1 MVVTGDRDSLQLVS
15 DDVTVLYPRKGV
27 SELTRFTPEAVVEK
41 YGLTPQQYPDF
52 AALRGDPSDNLP
64 GIPGVGEKTATK
76 WIAEYGS
83 LQALVDHVDTVK
95 GKVGDALRANL
106 SHVVLN
112 RELTDLV
119 RDVPLAQTPDTLRM
133 QPWDRDQIHRLFDDL
148 EFRVLRDRL
157 FDTLASADPEVDE
170 GFDVRGGA
178 LEPGEL
184 AAWLAEHSAGSRFGM
199 AVVGTH
205 LAFDGDATALA
216 IVAADGDGRYLDTAD
231 LTSGRRGGARR
242 RGWPMPA
249 VPKALHEAKLAMHDL
264 EGRGWTLRGVTSDT
278 ALAAYL
284 VRPGQRSFALDDLSL
299 RYLKRELRA
308 DNPEQQQLSLLD
320 DSDGVD
326 DQAVQTSIL
335 RASAVMD
342 LADALDEELARID
355 SASLLGEMELPVQ
368 RVLAEM
374 ETAGIAV
381 DLGQL
386 SELQSE
392 FADQIRDA
400 AEAAYAVIGKQIN
413 LGSPKQLQVVLF
425 DELEMPKTKRTK
437 TGYTTDADALQSLFD
452 KTGHPFLQHLLA
464 HRDATRL
471 KVTVDGLLNSVA
483 SDGRIH
489 TTFNQTIAA
498 TGRLSSTEPNLQ
510 NIPIR
515 TEAGRRIRDAF
526 VVGKGF
532 AELMTADY
540 SQIEMRIM
548 AHLSK
553 DEGLIEAFNTGEDLH
568 SFVASRAFS
577 VPIDEVTAEL
587 RRRVKAMSYGLA
599 YGLSAYG
606 LAAQLKIST
615 EEAKVQ
621 MEQYF
626 DRFGGVRDYLR
637 DVVDQARKDGYTSTV
652 FGRRRYLP
660 ELDSS
665 NRNVREAAERA
676 ALNAPIQG
684 SAADIIKVAM
694 IEVDKAIK
702 DAGLTSRMLLQVH
715 DELLFE
721 VAPGERDQVE
731 SAGARQDGRR
741 LPAGRAAGGVGRIRP
756 QLGLRGALERR
767 TESSQGLQSRRAGPR
782 SVHGVGLLG
791 QQRVHPQ
798 VTEAAVDAV
807 PDEGQLHHLGGEG
820 LHGLGR
826 GFSAGPRRLRYRCL
840 AWADRAEPGRLVGC
854 HQARRHHAG
863 QLLGDDA
870 LLLRRLATPSVIASP
885 KTGIIQSTYTPKYAP
900 TPSSDE
906 PFHSPVHDHRADV
919 AEQQAAALA
928 RALRCCS
935 ANHTPMPNNVVNSEW
950 ANGPMISRIAAVS
963 SESLTVSPSGDVED
977 VLQPGEPPPDQ
988 PGVHQ
993 AVGQRI
999 ELVAA
1004 PAGHHEQEEQ
1014 PLGRLFCHR
1023 RAEHD
1028 RDRADRLRRARIDC
1042 GLDDELQYRRDHDR
1056 HRCAPQEGQH
1066 QQPRRFGFPP
1076 VEPEIGQHD
1085 DRHGDAGQNE
1095 PDRRPDGVEG
1105 GQHDQDQAG
1114 DGAQKD
1120 HHSKWRPDL
1129 ADFLLNRRIRRNEL
1143 KWLLRRTGI
1152 SHQSRVAGWASPI
1165 GPGLSSVCTVE

>member
-1 MVVTGDRDSLQLVS
+1 VSPASTATEKKTASNGVDQKPTLMLLDGNSLAYRAFYALPAENFKTQGGLTTNAVYGFTAMLINLLRDEQPSHIAAAFDVSRQTFRVDKYPEYKAGRSATPDEFRGQIDITKEVLVALGITVLAEPGFEADDLIATLATQAEDDGYRVLVVTGDRDSLQLVS

-83 LQALVDHVDTVK
+83 LQALVDNVDTVK

-106 SHVVLN
+106 SSVVLN

-119 RDVPLAQTPDTLRM
+119 KDVPLAQTPDTLRM

-157 FDTLASADPEVDE
+157 FDTLASADPEVDQ

-178 LEPGEL
+178 LEAGEL
-184 AAWLAEHSAGSRFGM
+184 AAWLAERSAGTRFGL

-205 LAFDGDATALA
+205 LAFDADATALA
-216 IVAADGDGRYLDTAD
+216 IVAADGDGRYLDTATLHPD
-231 LTSGRRGGARR
+231 DEAALASWLADPG
-242 RGWPMPA
+242 

-264 EGRGWTLRGVTSDT
+264 EGRGWKLAGVTSDT

-320 DSDGVD
+320 DSEGVD
-326 DQAVQTSIL
+326 DQAVQTVLL
-335 RASAVMD
+335 RAGAVKD

-355 SASLLGEMELPVQ
+355 SSSLLGNMELPVQ
-368 RVLAEM
+368 RALAEM

-381 DLGQL
+381 ALGLL

-392 FADQIRDA
+392 FANQIRDA

-515 TEAGRRIRDAF
+515 TAEGRRIRDAF
-526 VVGKGF
+526 VVGKGSQGDF
-532 AELMTADY
+532 DELMTADY

-553 DEGLIEAFNTGEDLH
+553 DDGLIEAFRTGEDLH

-694 IEVDKAIK
+694 INVNKALK
-702 DAGLTSRMLLQVH
+702 DAGLKSRMLLQVH

-721 VAPGERDQVE
+721 IAAGERETLEKLVRDQMGNAYPLDVPLE
-731 SAGARQDGRR
+731 VSVGFGRSWDSAA
-741 LPAGRAAGGVGRIRP
+741 
-756 QLGLRGALERR
+756 
-767 TESSQGLQSRRAGPR
+767 
-782 SVHGVGLLG
+782 H
-791 QQRVHPQ
+791 
-798 VTEAAVDAV
+798 
-807 PDEGQLHHLGGEG
+807 
-820 LHGLGR
+820 
-826 GFSAGPRRLRYRCL
+826 
-840 AWADRAEPGRLVGC
+840 
-854 HQARRHHAG
+854 
-863 QLLGDDA
+863 
-870 LLLRRLATPSVIASP
+870 
-885 KTGIIQSTYTPKYAP
+885 
-900 TPSSDE
+900 
-906 PFHSPVHDHRADV
+906 
-919 AEQQAAALA
+919 
-928 RALRCCS
+928 
-935 ANHTPMPNNVVNSEW
+935 
-950 ANGPMISRIAAVS
+950 
-963 SESLTVSPSGDVED
+963 
-977 VLQPGEPPPDQ
+977 
-988 PGVHQ
+988 
-993 AVGQRI
+993 
-999 ELVAA
+999 
-1004 PAGHHEQEEQ
+1004 
-1014 PLGRLFCHR
+1014 
-1023 RAEHD
+1023 
-1028 RDRADRLRRARIDC
+1028 
-1042 GLDDELQYRRDHDR
+1042 
-1056 HRCAPQEGQH
+1056 
-1066 QQPRRFGFPP
+1066 
-1076 VEPEIGQHD
+1076 
-1085 DRHGDAGQNE
+1085 
-1095 PDRRPDGVEG
+1095 
-1105 GQHDQDQAG
+1105 
-1114 DGAQKD
+1114 
-1120 HHSKWRPDL
+1120 
-1129 ADFLLNRRIRRNEL
+1129 
-1143 KWLLRRTGI
+1143 
-1152 SHQSRVAGWASPI
+1152 
-1165 GPGLSSVCTVE
+1165 

>member
-1 MVVTGDRDSLQLVS
+1 MTASATTEKATEKPTLMLLDGNSLAFRAFYALPAENFKTQGGLTTNAVYGFTAMLINLLRDEQPSHIAAAFDVSRQTFRLEKYPEYKAGRSATPDEFRGQIDITKEVLGALGITVLAEPGFEADDVIATLATQAEAEGYRVLVVTGDRDSLQLVS
-15 DDVTVLYPRKGV
+15 PDVTVLYPRKGV
-27 SELTRFTPEAVVEK
+27 SELTRFTPDAVQEK

-83 LQALVDHVDTVK
+83 LQALVDQVDTVK
-95 GKVGDALRANL
+95 GKVGDALRANI
-106 SHVVLN
+106 SSVVLN

-119 RDVPLAQTPDTLRM
+119 KDVPLAQTPDTLRM

-148 EFRVLRDRL
+148 EFRVLRERL
-157 FDTLASADPEVDE
+157 FETLASADPEVDQ

-178 LEPGEL
+178 LEAGEL
-184 AAWLAEHSAGSRFGM
+184 ASWLSEHTKDKRSGL
-199 AVVGTH
+199 AVIGTH
-205 LAFDGDATALA
+205 LAFDADATALA
-216 IVAADGDGRYLDTAD
+216 IVAGDGDGRYLDTAGLHPD
-231 LTSGRRGGARR
+231 DEAALAAWLSDPDAH
-242 RGWPMPA
+242 
-249 VPKALHEAKLAMHDL
+249 KALHEAKLAIHDL
-264 EGRGWTLRGVTSDT
+264 EGRGWTLRGITSDT

-320 DSDGVD
+320 DSDGID
-326 DQAVQTSIL
+326 DQAVQTSLL
-335 RASAVMD
+335 RAGAVMD
-342 LADALDEELARID
+342 LADALDEELARIES
-355 SASLLGEMELPVQ
+355 SALLGDMELPVQ

-381 DLGQL
+381 DLAHL

-400 AEAAYAVIGKQIN
+400 AEAAYGVIGKQIN

-464 HRDATRL
+464 HRDVTRL

-515 TEAGRRIRDAF
+515 TDAGRRIRDGF
-526 VVGKGF
+526 VVGEGF
-532 AELMTADY
+532 DELMTADY

-553 DEGLIEAFNTGEDLH
+553 DEGLIEAFRTGEDLH

-615 EEAKVQ
+615 EEAKEQ

-626 DRFGGVRDYLR
+626 DRFGGIRDYLR

-694 IEVDKAIK
+694 IDVDKALK
-702 DAGLTSRMLLQVH
+702 DAGLRSRMLLQVH

-721 VAPGERDQVE
+721 VASGEREQVE
-731 SAGARQDGRR
+731 KLVRDKMGSAYPLDVPLEVSVGYGR
-741 LPAGRAAGGVGRIRP
+741 
-756 QLGLRGALERR
+756 
-767 TESSQGLQSRRAGPR
+767 SW
-782 SVHGVGLLG
+782 
-791 QQRVHPQ
+791 
-798 VTEAAVDAV
+798 D
-807 PDEGQLHHLGGEG
+807 
-820 LHGLGR
+820 
-826 GFSAGPRRLRYRCL
+826 
-840 AWADRAEPGRLVGC
+840 
-854 HQARRHHAG
+854 
-863 QLLGDDA
+863 
-870 LLLRRLATPSVIASP
+870 
-885 KTGIIQSTYTPKYAP
+885 
-900 TPSSDE
+900 
-906 PFHSPVHDHRADV
+906 
-919 AEQQAAALA
+919 AAA
-928 RALRCCS
+928 
-935 ANHTPMPNNVVNSEW
+935 H
-950 ANGPMISRIAAVS
+950 
-963 SESLTVSPSGDVED
+963 
-977 VLQPGEPPPDQ
+977 
-988 PGVHQ
+988 
-993 AVGQRI
+993 
-999 ELVAA
+999 
-1004 PAGHHEQEEQ
+1004 
-1014 PLGRLFCHR
+1014 
-1023 RAEHD
+1023 
-1028 RDRADRLRRARIDC
+1028 
-1042 GLDDELQYRRDHDR
+1042 
-1056 HRCAPQEGQH
+1056 
-1066 QQPRRFGFPP
+1066 
-1076 VEPEIGQHD
+1076 
-1085 DRHGDAGQNE
+1085 
-1095 PDRRPDGVEG
+1095 
-1105 GQHDQDQAG
+1105 
-1114 DGAQKD
+1114 
-1120 HHSKWRPDL
+1120 
-1129 ADFLLNRRIRRNEL
+1129 
-1143 KWLLRRTGI
+1143 
-1152 SHQSRVAGWASPI
+1152 
-1165 GPGLSSVCTVE
+1165 

>member
-1 MVVTGDRDSLQLVS
+1 VSPASTATDKKTASDSKADQKPTLMLLDGNSLAFRAFYALPAENFKTQGGLTTNAVYGFTAMLINLLRDEQPSHIAAAFDVSRQTFRLEKYPEYKAGRSATPDEFRGQIDITKEVLGALGITVLAEAGFEADDVIATLATQAEDAGYRVLVVTGDRDSLQLVS
-15 DDVTVLYPRKGV
+15 DDVTVLYPIKGV
-27 SELTRFTPEAVVEK
+27 SELTRFTPEAVVAK

-83 LQALVDHVDTVK
+83 LQALVDGVDTVK

-106 SHVVLN
+106 SSVVLN

-119 RDVPLAQTPDTLRM
+119 KDVPLAQTPDTLRM
-133 QPWDRDQIHRLFDDL
+133 QPWDRDHIHRLFDDL

-157 FDTLASADPEVDE
+157 FDTLASADPEVDQ

-178 LEPGEL
+178 LESGEL
-184 AAWLAEHSAGSRFGM
+184 AAWLTEHSQGSRFGL

-205 LAFDGDATALA
+205 LAFDADATALA
-216 IVAADGDGRYLDTAD
+216 VVAADGDGRYIDTASLD
-231 LTSGRRGGARR
+231 PDDEAALASWLADVGQ
-242 RGWPMPA
+242 
-249 VPKALHEAKLAMHDL
+249 PKALHEAKLAMHDL
-264 EGRGWTLRGVTSDT
+264 EGRGWKLAGVTSDT

-326 DQAVQTSIL
+326 DQAVQTVLL

-342 LADALDEELARID
+342 LADALDEELTRID
-355 SASLLGEMELPVQ
+355 SSSLLGNMELPVQ
-368 RVLAEM
+368 RALAEM

-381 DLGQL
+381 DLGLL

-392 FADQIRDA
+392 FAAQIRDA

-437 TGYTTDADALQSLFD
+437 TGYTTDADALQGLFD
-452 KTGHPFLQHLLA
+452 KTGHPFLQHMLA

-526 VVGKGF
+526 IVGKGSQGDF
-532 AELMTADY
+532 DELMTADY

-553 DEGLIEAFNTGEDLH
+553 DEGLIEAFRTGEDLH

-577 VPIDEVTAEL
+577 VPIDEVTPEL

-652 FGRRRYLP
+652 LGRRRYLP

-694 IEVDKAIK
+694 INVDQAIK
-702 DAGLTSRMLLQVH
+702 DAGLKSRMLLQVH

-721 VAPGERDQVE
+721 VAGDERD
-731 SAGARQDGRR
+731 
-741 LPAGRAAGGVGRIRP
+741 
-756 QLGLRGALERR
+756 ALE
-767 TESSQGLQSRRAGPR
+767 T
-782 SVHGVGLLG
+782 
-791 QQRVHPQ
+791 
-798 VTEAAVDAV
+798 
-807 PDEGQLHHLGGEG
+807 
-820 LHGLGR
+820 
-826 GFSAGPRRLRYRCL
+826 
-840 AWADRAEPGRLVGC
+840 LV
-854 HQARRHHAG
+854 
-863 QLLGDDA
+863 
-870 LLLRRLATPSVIASP
+870 
-885 KTGIIQSTYTPKYAP
+885 
-900 TPSSDE
+900 
-906 PFHSPVHDHRADV
+906 
-919 AEQQAAALA
+919 
-928 RALRCCS
+928 
-935 ANHTPMPNNVVNSEW
+935 
-950 ANGPMISRIAAVS
+950 
-963 SESLTVSPSGDVED
+963 
-977 VLQPGEPPPDQ
+977 
-988 PGVHQ
+988 
-993 AVGQRI
+993 
-999 ELVAA
+999 
-1004 PAGHHEQEEQ
+1004 
-1014 PLGRLFCHR
+1014 
-1023 RAEHD
+1023 
-1028 RDRADRLRRARIDC
+1028 RDKM
-1042 GLDDELQYRRDHDR
+1042 
-1056 HRCAPQEGQH
+1056 
-1066 QQPRRFGFPP
+1066 
-1076 VEPEIGQHD
+1076 
-1085 DRHGDAGQNE
+1085 GDAYPLDVPLE
-1095 PDRRPDGVEG
+1095 V
-1105 GQHDQDQAG
+1105 
-1114 DGAQKD
+1114 
-1120 HHSKWRPDL
+1120 
-1129 ADFLLNRRIRRNEL
+1129 
-1143 KWLLRRTGI
+1143 
-1152 SHQSRVAGWASPI
+1152 
-1165 GPGLSSVCTVE
+1165 SVGYGRSWDTAAH